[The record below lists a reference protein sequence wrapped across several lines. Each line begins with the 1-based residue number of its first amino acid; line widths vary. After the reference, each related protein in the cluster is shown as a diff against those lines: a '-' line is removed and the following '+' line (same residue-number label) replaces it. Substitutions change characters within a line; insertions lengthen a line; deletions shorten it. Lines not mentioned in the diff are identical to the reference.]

1 MAKNIYEVL
10 NVSHDATKD
19 EVIRAYAKKKN
30 ALQLERNSGTIETN
44 EFISHLNEL
53 DEAKAILLDDDRRKA
68 YDAGNPIM
76 QTGATTGSKPKN
88 KKTVLK
94 KVALGTCIV
103 ALAASIVGC
112 SAWGISKLSDKKD
125 KQNSDPTATPYI
137 TMAPTEVPTE
147 APTEKTTE
155 APTEA
160 PTEKTTEAPT
170 EEQTEA
176 PTPKETEAPVVP
188 SDVPEMVNYGDAKD
202 DALVTERATKLLEEM
217 NANGLYNMG
226 TNAPYTIDEIK
237 TLIQYMNGA
246 YKPQNEDEAYTLVD
260 EFLNFAIAPLNSEQ
274 VLFSVQ
280 YQGGE
285 DSFKDTVQGYID
297 NFTRINFVDNMLF
310 GNSSAYPYLKWFEDQ
325 YNAMLCTT
333 DREECTRIYD
343 SMMQS
348 LADMVYGDGFTL
360 NGKVYDKND
369 FLGLDRVNSGNI
381 LQLLVYMMEPFRTD
395 TTKNTF
401 TVHNK
406 LLSANPE
413 EQEAT
418 VDYLKITE
426 YFNALCEDDLHD
438 ISFDDEGYL
447 LIDQPDGKNFS
458 YINQV
463 NTINRA
469 LMEYY
474 GKDNAYTNV
483 YQKSLN

>member
-10 NVSHDATKD
+10 GVSHDATKD
-19 EVIRAYAKKKN
+19 EVIKAYAKKKN
-30 ALQLERNSGTIETN
+30 ALQQKRNSGAIETS
-44 EFISHLNEL
+44 EFISQLDEL
-53 DEAKAILLDDDRRKA
+53 DEAKAILLDSDRRKA
-68 YDAGNPIM
+68 YNNGNPTKK
-76 QTGATTGSKPKN
+76 TGATTGTKEKSN
-88 KKTVLK
+88 NSVLK
-94 KVALGTCIV
+94 KVAVGTCIV

-112 SAWGISKLSDKKD
+112 SAWGLSKLSDKKD
-125 KQNSDPTATPYI
+125 EQYTGTPIVPYETIAPTQQPTTEVTVDPTNPP
-137 TMAPTEVPTE
+137 AP
-147 APTEKTTE
+147 
-155 APTEA
+155 
-160 PTEKTTEAPT
+160 
-170 EEQTEA
+170 EETQ
-176 PTPKETEAPVVP
+176 APVVP

-202 DALVTERATKLLEEM
+202 DALLTERATKLLEEM

-226 TNAPYTIDEIK
+226 TNAPYTVEELK

-260 EFLNFAIAPLNSEQ
+260 EFLNLAIAPLNSEH
-274 VLFSVQ
+274 VLFAVQ

-285 DSFKDTVQGYID
+285 DSFKDTVQGYIN
-297 NFTRINFVDNMLF
+297 NFHRINFVDNMLF

-333 DREECTRIYD
+333 DREECTRIFD

-381 LQLLVYMMEPFRTD
+381 LQLLVYIMEPFRTD

-413 EQEAT
+413 EQEAE
-418 VDYLKITE
+418 VDFLKITE

-438 ISFDDEGYL
+438 ISLDDDGYL

-463 NTINRA
+463 NTINCA